1 MTLLSRVANVL
12 RREHIDFALIGAAAL
27 AAHGVGRSTLDI
39 DILVTDPRVLGL
51 RLGGENV
58 TVDVRRGDADDPL
71 AAVIRVSQPGERDVD
86 VVVGRF
92 PWQQDIIR
100 RARTIDLEDVQ
111 IPVADVAGIILLK
124 LYAGGTQD
132 AWDVEQLLA
141 SADRA
146 SATAAVDDSVH
157 ELPPDARALWQR
169 LRGTR

>member
-1 MTLLSRVANVL
+1 ML

-39 DILVTDPRVLGL
+39 DILVTDPRVLSL
-51 RLGGENV
+51 SLGGENV

-71 AAVIRVSQPGERDVD
+71 AGVIRFSQAGERDVD
-86 VVVGRF
+86 LVVGRF
-92 PWQQDIIR
+92 SWQQDIIR

-111 IPVADVAGIILLK
+111 IPVADVTGVILLK

-141 SADRA
+141 STDRA
-146 SATAAVDDSVH
+146 SATAAVDDIVH
-157 ELPPDARALWQR
+157 ELPPDARTLWQR